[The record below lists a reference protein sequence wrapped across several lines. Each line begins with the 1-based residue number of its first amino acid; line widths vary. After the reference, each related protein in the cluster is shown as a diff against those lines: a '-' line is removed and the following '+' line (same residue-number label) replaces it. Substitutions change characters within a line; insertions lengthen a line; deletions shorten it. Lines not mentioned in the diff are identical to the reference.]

1 MDYDRSRKISA
12 SVWEKAIFN
21 ITTEQEFNDLALSI
35 FYYQAKENP
44 IYRKYLQLRQI
55 DPASITRFDEIPFL
69 PIEVFKHHR
78 VCIDGEETKLTFRSS
93 GTTGS
98 ERSVHELINT
108 NLYDNSI
115 LRGFENV
122 FGPPSDWVILALL
135 PSYLER
141 NDASLVYYTDL
152 LIKKSNSKESGFY
165 LDKLEELAQKL
176 NILQQQDRKVLLLGV
191 TFALLDLINKGPF
204 KLHNTFVMET
214 GGMKGKRVE
223 LTRDELHQILKSG
236 FGTEHIVSEYG
247 MTELLSQAYSM
258 KNGIFK
264 CPLWMKISIRLADDP
279 YSIAPLGSTG
289 GINIIDLANIY
300 SCAFIATQDLG
311 RLHNDGSFEILGRFD
326 FSDLRGCNLMIM

>member
-21 ITTEQEFNDLALSI
+21 IATEQEFNDLALSI

-44 IYRKYLQLRQI
+44 IYRKYLELRNF
-55 DPASITRFDEIPFL
+55 DPASVGRFDDIPFL

-78 VCIDGEETKLTFRSS
+78 VCVQGLKTRLTFRSS

-98 ERSVHELINT
+98 DRSVHELINT
-108 NLYDNSI
+108 DLYDRSI
-115 LRGFENV
+115 LKGFESA

-141 NDASLVYYTDL
+141 NDASLVYYANL
-152 LIKKSNSKESGFY
+152 LIEKSNSKESGFY
-165 LDKLEELAQKL
+165 LDKLDELAQNLKM
-176 NILQQQDRKVLLLGV
+176 LQSQGRKVLLLGV

-204 KLHNTFVMET
+204 KLNNTFVMET
-214 GGMKGKRVE
+214 GGMKGKRRE
-223 LTRDELHQILKSG
+223 LTREELHEILKSG
-236 FGTEHIVSEYG
+236 FGTEHVVSEYG

-258 KNGIFK
+258 KDGNFK
-264 CPLWMKISIRLADDP
+264 CPPWMKISIRMADDP
-279 YSIAPLGSTG
+279 YSVAPSGSTG

-311 RLHNDGSFEILGRFD
+311 KLQIDGSFEVLGRFD
-326 FSDLRGCNLMIM
+326 FSDLRGCNLMIV